1 MKTYQ
6 ELLAEVKARVKEIS
20 VHDAM
25 TLRHK
30 TDAVFLDVR
39 DPQEYNL
46 GKIPGAVTIS
56 RGNLEKNVEDET
68 SRWAAVAMVMRLGAL
83 NEPELLM
90 IKRAEAETDPWSG
103 HVACPGGRREPAD
116 RDLAQTAI
124 RETWEETG
132 IDLARVGR
140 LLGTL

>member
-56 RGNLEKNVEDET
+56 RGNLEKNVEALVARDKMVVVYCANGNR
-68 SRWAAVAMVMRLGAL
+68 SAFAADVLMVMGYGDVRSL
-83 NEPELLM
+83 NEGFSGWV
-90 IKRAEAETDPWSG
+90 AE
-103 HVACPGGRREPAD
+103 GGDVE
-116 RDLAQTAI
+116 
-124 RETWEETG
+124 
-132 IDLARVGR
+132 
-140 LLGTL
+140 